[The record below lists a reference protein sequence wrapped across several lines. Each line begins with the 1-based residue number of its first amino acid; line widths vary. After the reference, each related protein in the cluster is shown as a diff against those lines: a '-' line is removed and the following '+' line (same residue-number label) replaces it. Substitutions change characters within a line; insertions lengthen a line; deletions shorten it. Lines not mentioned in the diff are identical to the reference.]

1 MTRLEKQQEKHNCLW
16 KHGDTLENGNCHRK
30 KIGVGRLLPVNL
42 SYDGNQHPPADW
54 LVTIWRHLWIRRR
67 TQPRSRPTWWPQGP
81 GNIEIWPRDLT
92 PWGFNQRNLACLE
105 PSLKKSWCAPS
116 KKRIYPIFVWPANNA
131 TKPNYSCCTL
141 DEWNHRWPRV
151 SFRSY
156 AIWEKWFTLPFGE
169 YQFKS
174 GR

>member
-1 MTRLEKQQEKHNCLW
+1 MAIPLKMATVI
-16 KHGDTLENGNCHRK
+16 GK
-30 KIGVGRLLPVNL
+30 KLGVGRLLPMNL

-81 GNIEIWPRDLT
+81 GNTEIWPRIW
-92 PWGFNQRNLACLE
+92 PWGFNQQNLACLE
-105 PSLKKSWCAPS
+105 PTLKKFWCAPS
-116 KKRIYPIFVWPANNA
+116 KKRIYTSFFLGQPIMRRWWTFGWNGVSQ

-156 AIWEKWFTLPFGE
+156 AILEKWFTLPFGE